1 MFIQV
6 VVARMASPTRN
17 IALRYLESISDG
29 TPTRLPLQPSLKH
42 NHTPRTKTADAD
54 DGQDLDKLARQ
65 LDVQSTSPSKT
76 ALLRTRF
83 ESPSA
88 TVSLFKTPSRP
99 GSSNGS
105 SGGSPKR
112 QTRPEIDLAAKNT
125 PKSVFS
131 ANSGLSAPKTSAK
144 LSPLKQNLETPSR
157 PSRPFLSLPS
167 NSTLRESPG
176 YEYLCRILAIKNWLE
191 GVLEEE
197 ISQNPVEL
205 IPYVRNG
212 IHLAKLANMVLP
224 VQKNVFTD
232 DSRLQFR
239 HTENINRFF
248 QLLDYMNVPD
258 LFRFEL
264 TDLYDA
270 KNVPKVW
277 FCLHAMSYMLQK
289 VNLGYGEMENLV
301 GSVDFLE
308 DDIRAANRALVGSG
322 LPNFTSADT
331 GDTGS
336 SRFMNRAID
345 KSPIREREREAPRKE
360 LVLVSRGTDAENPF
374 RERLDV
380 HGLPRKVSIERST
393 STRRFADFS
402 VGPEPSRSMDTPSRT
417 LQTPSRSTEMFS
429 RDTDTFTK
437 STDASTDLPY
447 GTTPTN
453 RYTRYLETESLPQPV
468 LDTHYRDSPYYR
480 PELEELVPQ
489 IVKVQALG
497 AGAVFRY
504 RMFVDRILLRLYG
517 DEFTQFAS
525 VIRGNLA
532 RRKTVHRHRDELLCY
547 QRQIVGLQTA
557 GRAQLARRRC
567 RVDFSALET
576 PMVRFQAAVRAATIR
591 VQIASTQRALLRAR
605 TCTQTLQAA
614 ARSNLVRRKAAVV
627 LPEKD
632 RIEPLV
638 IAFQAV
644 ARRVLQARGANSR
657 VVAKM
662 AGSGGVVQLQ
672 ALVRG
677 QRMRAETARKLRA
690 AANCARSVRE
700 LQSIG
705 RGGIARTCL
714 CNTILVN
721 LLYEDGAM
729 NRLLAKARA
738 NSVRADV
745 ANKKKVLRA
754 VERTGIVPLQSRFRG
769 ILARFGREA
778 NLGDVYGS
786 VHSIIGLQAVA
797 RAAISRR
804 RVVQM
809 HQYYRA
815 RTAQVVRAQAIIRS
829 RCTQNAYKQLLSTK
843 NPPLAVIKRFAHLLT
858 DNDRDYQ
865 EEMQLSAIKDLIIEK
880 SRANEDLELQIEHFD
895 IKLGLLERNKI
906 SVEEFRKH
914 KVKTDVPK
922 LAAALDRLNR
932 LARDRIDVYQSLFY
946 FLQTKPVYLV
956 RLYGCLNVAAK
967 ELDFYHDLQ
976 RLVLLIF
983 PIKSLSVGQHLREEF
998 FFVRFVCELM
1008 AHDVR
1013 TLCNNI
1019 SDLTKSQ
1026 ACFWIEYFLYFNN
1039 HTYQRMHLKLV
1050 MARVVSHVIEND
1062 DLLFESDPAEIYDQL
1077 VEKEY
1082 RIHGHMER
1090 PKGLLAQAAIKDPE
1104 VSAVF
1109 VENLMSLREHASD
1122 VLNVLQKALPKVPL
1136 HIKLICRQGYR
1147 LSQLQFPEKTD
1158 NQHLAVA
1165 GVIFVKHY
1173 VLAIFQSPENYG
1185 FLVKDPFNPALH
1197 NTKAAANLRH
1207 LSRVMLQVFSMKP
1220 FSDNFLKPL
1229 NDYVASSA
1237 ETTRTMI
1244 QKLVSVGD
1252 IDSEYG
1258 LSDYDDIVT
1267 RERPHLAMKLSD
1279 MILVE
1284 KMVQKHLDAMAPSA
1298 DDQLY
1303 GLCTKLE
1310 GMVNSADD
1318 FVALTELGVV
1328 NLSLNPT
1335 SKEDLIADTKSQQL
1349 LTQAKRCV
1357 LYIIRIQDGRDLL
1370 ELLVS
1375 AITPA
1380 HEALFREIVS
1390 AEKKEAME
1398 SSSNEKKRPYYKTSL
1413 GNLSET
1419 TYHELK
1425 KMALENLL
1433 QLEFMGLLTR
1443 KNGFQELLNRIAVD
1457 IKTKDT
1463 QRNGRRSQ
1471 LDIAIKTSLKLE
1483 EKEHFLTSQLADY
1496 NRHIDK
1502 VLGDLQLKPKD
1513 RRFLNVIPIFSKQY
1527 FYQRQLKKHNR
1538 LPRFGSYKYSAKK
1551 LMDQEVL
1558 LNMTGVVNQKY
1569 ASSSKLDFMF
1579 SCHEVGKFVVEA
1591 ASGPVNIPG
1600 ASHTITLDELLNLQY
1615 ENRHTLE
1622 VFDGMVVFN
1631 TENFAAFIFRKFY
1644 DLKRE

>member
-1 MFIQV
+1 
-6 VVARMASPTRN
+6 MASPTRN
-17 IALRYLESISDG
+17 IALRYLESISDD

-42 NHTPRTKTADAD
+42 NHSPRPKPAFSD
-54 DGQDLDKLARQ
+54 DGQDLDKLAKQ
-65 LDVQSTSPSKT
+65 LDVQASSPLKT

-99 GSSNGS
+99 GSSNGG

-112 QTRPEIDLAAKNT
+112 PVRLETDLSAKNT
-125 PKSVFS
+125 PLGVFS
-131 ANSGLSAPKTSAK
+131 GNSSLSGPKNGAK
-144 LSPLKQNLETPSR
+144 LSPLKQTLETPSR

-167 NSTLRESPG
+167 NSTLRDSPG
-176 YEYLCRILAIKNWLE
+176 YEYLCRISAIKNWLE
-191 GVLEEE
+191 GVLREE
-197 ISQNPVEL
+197 IYQTPGEL
-205 IPYVRNG
+205 IAYVRNG
-212 IHLAKLANMVLP
+212 IHLAKLANVVLP

-232 DSRLQFR
+232 DLRLQFR

-289 VNLGYGEMENLV
+289 VNLDYGEMENLV
-301 GSVDFLE
+301 GSEDFLE
-308 DDIRAANRALVGSG
+308 DDIRAANRALVGCG

-331 GDTGS
+331 GDTGN

-345 KSPIREREREAPRKE
+345 RSPIREREREAPRKE

-374 RERLDV
+374 RERVDV

-402 VGPEPSRSMDTPSRT
+402 VGPENTEAPDRSREV
-417 LQTPSRSTEMFS
+417 PSRSTETPS
-429 RDTDTFTK
+429 RRDHL
-437 STDASTDLPY
+437 A
-447 GTTPTN
+447 GTN
-453 RYTRYLETESLPQPV
+453 RYTRYLETEAVSVPV

-480 PELEELVPQ
+480 PELEEFVQQ
-489 IVKVQALG
+489 IIKVQALA

-504 RMFVDRILLRLYG
+504 RMFVDRILVRLYG
-517 DEFTQFAS
+517 DEFTQLAS
-525 VIRGNLA
+525 IIRGNLS
-532 RRKTVHRHRDELLCY
+532 RRKTVHRHRDELL
-547 QRQIVGLQTA
+547 RFLREIVGLQA
-557 GRAQLARRRC
+557 AARAQLTRRR
-567 RVDFSALET
+567 RHVDFSALES
-576 PMVRFQAAVRAATIR
+576 PMVRFQAAVRAATVR
-591 VQIASTQRALLRAR
+591 AQIACTQRALVR
-605 TCTQTLQAA
+605 TQFSTQLLQAT
-614 ARSNLVRRKAAVV
+614 ARSKLVHRKTAAI
-627 LPEKD
+627 LPHKD
-632 RIEPLV
+632 RVEPLV
-638 IAFQAV
+638 VAFQAV

-677 QRMRAETARKLRA
+677 QWIRDQTVRKLRA
-690 AANCARSVRE
+690 AANSARSLRE
-700 LQSIG
+700 LQSIA
-705 RGGIARTCL
+705 RGGIARTRL
-714 CNTILVN
+714 CNTILVS

-738 NSVRADV
+738 NSVRADI
-745 ANKKKVLRA
+745 ASKKKVLRA
-754 VERTGIVPLQSRFRG
+754 VEQTGIVPIQSRFRG
-769 ILARFGREA
+769 ILARFGRET
-778 NLGDVYGS
+778 NLDDVYGS
-786 VHSIIGLQAVA
+786 VDSVIALQAVS
-797 RAAISRR
+797 RAALARR
-804 RVVQM
+804 KVVQM
-809 HQYYRA
+809 HQYYCA
-815 RTAQVVRAQAIIRS
+815 RTAQIVRAQALIRS
-829 RCTQNAYKQLLSTK
+829 HCTQYAYKQLLQTK

-865 EEMQLSAIKDLIIEK
+865 EEMQLSAIKDVIIEK
-880 SRANEDLELQIEHFD
+880 SRANEELELQIENLD

-906 SVEEFRKH
+906 SVDEFRKH
-914 KVKTDVPK
+914 KVKAPVPT
-922 LAAALDRLNR
+922 LSGALDRLNR
-932 LARDRIDVYQSLFY
+932 LARDRIEVYQSLFY

-956 RLYGCLNVAAK
+956 RLYGCLDVSAK
-967 ELDFYHDLQ
+967 ELDFCRDLQ

-983 PIKSLSVGQHLREEF
+983 PIKSLSVGQHLRAEF

-1008 AHDVR
+1008 AHDIK
-1013 TLCNNI
+1013 TLCGNI
-1019 SDLTKSQ
+1019 SDLTKAQ
-1026 ACFWIEYFLYFNN
+1026 LCFWIEYFLYFNN

-1050 MARVVSHVIEND
+1050 IGRVVSHVIENE
-1062 DLLFESDPAEIYDQL
+1062 DLLFESDPAQIYDDL

-1082 RIHGHMER
+1082 RVHGHMER

-1109 VENLMSLREHASD
+1109 VENLMSLREYASD
-1122 VLNVLQKALPKVPL
+1122 VLNVIQKALPNVPL
-1136 HIKLICRQGYR
+1136 HVKLVCRQGYK
-1147 LSQLQFPEKTD
+1147 LSLLQFPEKTD
-1158 NQHLAVA
+1158 SQHLAVA

-1173 VLAIFQSPENYG
+1173 VLAILLNPENYG

-1197 NTKAAANLRH
+1197 NTRAAENLRH

-1220 FSDNFLKPL
+1220 FSDNFLRPL
-1229 NDYVASSA
+1229 NDYVLSSSD
-1237 ETTRTMI
+1237 TTRSII
-1244 QKLVSVGD
+1244 QQLVAVGD

-1284 KMVQKHLDAMAPSA
+1284 KVVQKHLDAMAPSA

-1303 GLCTKLE
+1303 GLCTKLG

-1318 FVALTELGVV
+1318 FVALTEVGVV
-1328 NLSLNPT
+1328 NLSLNPV
-1335 SKEDLIADTKSQQL
+1335 SKEDLIADTKAQQL

-1380 HEALFREIVS
+1380 HEALFKEIVS
-1390 AEKKEAME
+1390 TEKQEALE

-1433 QLEFMGLLTR
+1433 QLEFMGLITR

-1471 LDIAIKTSLKLE
+1471 LDIATRTSLKLE
-1483 EKEHFLTSQLADY
+1483 EKEHFLTNQLRDY

-1502 VLGDLQLKPKD
+1502 ILGDLQLKPKD

-1538 LPRFGSYKYSAKK
+1538 LPRFGSYKYTAKK
-1551 LMDQEVL
+1551 LMDQDVL
-1558 LNMTGVVNQKY
+1558 LDMTGVVNQKY
-1569 ASSSKLDFMF
+1569 SSSSKLDFMF
-1579 SCHEVGKFVVEA
+1579 SCHVAGKFVVEA
-1591 ASGPVNIPG
+1591 ASGIVNIPG
-1600 ASHTITLDELLNLQY
+1600 ASHTITLDQLLNLQY
-1615 ENRHTLE
+1615 ENKHTLE

-1644 DLKRE
+1644 DLKKE